1 MLDRPIS
8 VTNVITLQT
17 NIRKFTNAAVVMNFY
32 KNIFS
37 YSDDNHGKIK
47 PIK

>member
-1 MLDRPIS
+1 MPINFS
-8 VTNVITLQT
+8 NVIILQT
-17 NIRKFTNAAVVMNFY
+17 NICKFTNAAVVMNFN

-37 YSDDNHGKIK
+37 YSDANHGKIK